1 MKTCTVVAT
10 FTPHAHQLTEVKE
23 LLLDVARDVRL
34 ELGCVF
40 YDLYEE
46 VSGKLIFIEAW
57 ESRELWEIHNEAPTV
72 SRIRDF
78 IEGKLSEPV
87 LIQEM
92 YAAS

>member
-10 FTPHAHQLTEVKE
+10 FTPHAQNLIEVKE
-23 LLLDVARDVRL
+23 LLLDVAKDVRL
-34 ELGCVF
+34 ELGCIF

-57 ESRELWEIHNEAPTV
+57 ESRELWQIHNNAPTV
-72 SRIRDF
+72 GRILEF

-87 LIQEM
+87 LVQEM
-92 YAAS
+92 YAAN

>member
-10 FTPHAHQLTEVKE
+10 FTPNAQNLIEVKE
-23 LLLDVARDVRL
+23 LLLDVAKDVRL

-46 VSGKLIFIEAW
+46 VSGKLMFIEAW
-57 ESRELWEIHNEAPTV
+57 ESRELWQIHNDAPTV
-72 SRIRDF
+72 ARILKC

-87 LIQEM
+87 LVQEM
-92 YAAS
+92 YAAI